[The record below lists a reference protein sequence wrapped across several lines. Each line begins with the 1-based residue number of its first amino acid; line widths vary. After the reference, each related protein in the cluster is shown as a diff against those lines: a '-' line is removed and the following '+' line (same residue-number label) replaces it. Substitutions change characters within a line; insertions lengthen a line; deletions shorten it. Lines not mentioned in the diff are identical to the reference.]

1 MHNAQPAQPARPQ
14 MVIYRHQL
22 VEVVVAVAAAAAGIG
37 YLLADL
43 HDTDMLPWLPRTA
56 VTVAAVALLLG
67 ISEVR
72 LARQLARAQ
81 ADVEERLARIERQMP
96 REVDTEVD
104 GYSRGYLDGLAHRS
118 K

>member
-1 MHNAQPAQPARPQ
+1 MRNNAQSTRPQ
-14 MVIYRHQL
+14 MLVYRHQL
-22 VEVVVAVAAAAAGIG
+22 AETFIAVAAAAAAIG

-43 HDTDMLPWLPRTA
+43 HRTAMLPWLPRTA
-56 VTVAAVALLLG
+56 VTVAAVAILLG

-81 ADVEERLARIERQMP
+81 ADVEERLARIERRMP
-96 REVDTEVD
+96 NAVDVEVD
-104 GYSRGYLDGLAHRS
+104 GYSRGYLDGLGHRG